1 MHCSNALVCHLSL
14 ALLTVANALCMRLL
28 RVVSHVFVIHYILST
43 QQFGFCT
50 LFVVAFPLAPL
61 CGLISIYVELRIDS
75 YKLVSLL
82 QRPVPRG
89 AADIGR
95 WQHIL
100 TFIAVA
106 SISTNSAIICFVF
119 DSGIG
124 TFSQQWR
131 VWSFVIMQYAL
142 FTLYFLVRSIIPDVP
157 LECELQLKR
166 QAFLCQKLIDRYN
179 RFTKTTVLFLD

>member
-1 MHCSNALVCHLSL
+1 VHALIVCCL
-14 ALLTVANALCMRLL
+14 N
-28 RVVSHVFVIHYILST
+28 ILST

-106 SISTNSAIICFVF
+106 SIITNSAIICFVF

-166 QAFLCQKLIDRYN
+166 QAFLCQKLIDRYYAYSAAILCYL
-179 RFTKTTVLFLD
+179 KYY

>member
-1 MHCSNALVCHLSL
+1 MLLNAANTPYAC
-14 ALLTVANALCMRLL
+14 LLYNLL
-28 RVVSHVFVIHYILST
+28 HIYVRVLHTQST

-82 QRPVPRG
+82 QRPIPRG

-95 WQHIL
+95 WQHVL
-100 TFIAVA
+100 TFLAIA
-106 SISTNSAIICFVF
+106 SIITNSAIICFVF

-124 TFSQQWR
+124 TFSLQWR
-131 VWSFVIMQYAL
+131 VWSFLVMQYAL
-142 FTLYFLVRSIIPDVP
+142 FTLYFLVRAIIPDVP

-166 QAFLCQKLIDRYN
+166 QAFLCQKLIDR
-179 RFTKTTVLFLD
+179 